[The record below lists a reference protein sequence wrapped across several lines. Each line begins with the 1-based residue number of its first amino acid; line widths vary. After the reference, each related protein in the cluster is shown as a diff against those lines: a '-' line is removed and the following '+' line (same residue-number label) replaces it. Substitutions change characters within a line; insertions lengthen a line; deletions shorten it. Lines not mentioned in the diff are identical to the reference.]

1 MVQTLPIATA
11 CSSPSLPLAEAA
23 FVVAECHHIVP
34 PNDNEDSDEAAC
46 SDIDRELELRRAI
59 VRERMRRVLEEAL
72 HHRSILWRPWREAGA
87 PQDAPARR
95 PFVSTHTFR
104 KMAYLDRNFN
114 MLDHER
120 VRWQDGSFAPFYARW
135 RKLVEIGG
143 GSDAEHGLWPLLE
156 LTGEN
161 AAAILD
167 ERGGD
172 ISEPVRAEVDKVRE
186 LDRSIR
192 EYARF
197 LAHVQPLLAARAET
211 RAAEERARERADLE
225 AEEAHRMR
233 VVTAIGVA
241 CL

>member
-1 MVQTLPIATA
+1 MVQSLPIATA
-11 CSSPSLPLAEAA
+11 CTSPSLPLAEAA
-23 FVVAECHHIVP
+23 FVDAEYHHNVP
-34 PNDNEDSDEAAC
+34 PNLDDSDEAAC

-95 PFVSTHTFR
+95 PFVTAHTFR

-135 RKLVEIGG
+135 RKLVEV
-143 GSDAEHGLWPLLE
+143 DAAEHGLRPLLE

-161 AAAILD
+161 AAAIVD
-167 ERGGD
+167 ERGGAD
-172 ISEPVRAEVDKVRE
+172 ISDAVRAEVDKVRE

-241 CL
+241 CS